1 MRIKIFHIFCSFFL
15 ATSLIAGT
23 HREKFQETYSF
34 EKGSELIV
42 DNTNGSVYV
51 ESWDRNEVR
60 IEAEK
65 IVKARS
71 RRQAEEIMERV
82 RIEVKQGRNYLEI
95 RTKYPKRRGGFWDSV
110 FGNGVSISV
119 KYRILV
125 PNETNMDIST
135 VNGKVGI
142 TDVAGNI
149 RVKTTNG
156 GIEVREGK
164 GSVQAKTT
172 NGGIDVELL
181 EFEEDEDMN
190 FRTTNGSIRVYFP
203 ENLRADI
210 DARTT
215 NGSVRTDFP
224 IEVRG
229 KFSKRRLKGK
239 INGGGGRIVLH
250 TTNGG
255 IKILEQ

>member
-1 MRIKIFHIFCSFFL
+1 M
-15 ATSLIAGT
+15 
-23 HREKFQETYSF
+23 
-34 EKGSELIV
+34 
-42 DNTNGSVYV
+42 
-51 ESWDRNEVR
+51 
-60 IEAEK
+60 
-65 IVKARS
+65 
-71 RRQAEEIMERV
+71 
-82 RIEVKQGRNYLEI
+82 
-95 RTKYPKRRGGFWDSV
+95 
-110 FGNGVSISV
+110 
-119 KYRILV
+119 
-125 PNETNMDIST
+125 
-135 VNGKVGI
+135 
-142 TDVAGNI
+142 
-149 RVKTTNG
+149 KTTNG

>member
-1 MRIKIFHIFCSFFL
+1 VRIKIFHIFCYLFL
-15 ATSLIAGT
+15 ATALIAGT

-65 IVKARS
+65 VVKARS

-82 RIEVKQGRNYLEI
+82 KIEIEQGRDYLKI
-95 RTKYPKRRGGFWDSV
+95 RTKYPKRRGGFWNSL
-110 FGNGVSISV
+110 FGNRASIKV
-119 KYRILV
+119 KYRIFV
-125 PNETNMDIST
+125 PKEAKIDIST
-135 VNGKVGI
+135 VNGKVGV
-142 TDVAGNI
+142 TDVTGSI

-156 GIEVREGK
+156 GIEVHGAK
-164 GSVQAKTT
+164 GSIKAKTT
-172 NGGIDVELL
+172 NGGINVELV
-181 EFEEDEDMN
+181 EFEEDVEMS
-190 FRTTNGSIRVYFP
+190 FRTTNGSIKVYFP
-203 ENLRADI
+203 ENLRADVE
-210 DARTT
+210 ARTT

-255 IKILEQ
+255 IRILER

>member
-1 MRIKIFHIFCSFFL
+1 MRIKIFYIFCGLFL
-15 ATSLIAGT
+15 TTSLLAGT

-34 EKGSELIV
+34 EKGSELLV
-42 DNTNGSVYV
+42 DNTNGNVYV
-51 ESWDRNEVR
+51 ESWNRDEVR
-60 IEAEK
+60 VEAEK
-65 IVKARS
+65 VVKARS
-71 RRQAEEIMERV
+71 RRQAQEIMERV
-82 RIEVKQGRNYLEI
+82 RIEVEQGRDYLEI
-95 RTKYPKRRGGFWDSV
+95 RTKYPKRRGGFWDSL
-110 FGNGVSISV
+110 FGDGASISV

-125 PNETNMDIST
+125 PNAADMDIST

-149 RVKTTNG
+149 RVKSTNG
-156 GIEVREGK
+156 GIEVNDAK
-164 GSVQAKTT
+164 GTVEAKTT
-172 NGGIDVELL
+172 NGGIAVELL
-181 EFEEDEDMN
+181 EFEEDEDMT
-190 FRTTNGSIRVYFP
+190 FRTTNGSIKVYFP

-210 DARTT
+210 EAKTT

-229 KFSKRRLKGK
+229 KISKRRLKGK

-255 IKILEQ
+255 IKILER

>member
-1 MRIKIFHIFCSFFL
+1 MRIKIFHIFWIFFL

-23 HREKFQETYSF
+23 HREKFQKTYSF
-34 EKGSELIV
+34 EKGGELIV
-42 DNTNGSVYV
+42 DNTNGSVYI

-60 IEAEK
+60 IETEK

-95 RTKYPKRRGGFWDSV
+95 RTKYPKRRGGFWHSV

-125 PNETNMDIST
+125 PNETNIDIST

-156 GIEVREGK
+156 SIEVQKAK
-164 GSVQAKTT
+164 GSVEAKTT

-181 EFEEDEDMN
+181 EFEEDENMI
-190 FRTTNGSIRVYFP
+190 FRTTNGSIKVYFP
-203 ENLRADI
+203 KNLRADI
-210 DARTT
+210 EARTT

-224 IEVRG
+224 IEVRDE
-229 KFSKRRLKGK
+229 FSKKKLKGK

-255 IKILEQ
+255 IRILKQ